1 MQAVRK
7 SSTAPGSS
15 TVAGEVAE
23 VAEEVVEMEGEV
35 GEASTEATVDLR
47 TCQLAWWVSRERR

>member
-15 TVAGEVAE
+15 RVAGEVGEVAE
-23 VAEEVVEMEGEV
+23 VAEVGEVVELKV
-35 GEASTEATVDLR
+35 T
-47 TCQLAWWVSRERR
+47 